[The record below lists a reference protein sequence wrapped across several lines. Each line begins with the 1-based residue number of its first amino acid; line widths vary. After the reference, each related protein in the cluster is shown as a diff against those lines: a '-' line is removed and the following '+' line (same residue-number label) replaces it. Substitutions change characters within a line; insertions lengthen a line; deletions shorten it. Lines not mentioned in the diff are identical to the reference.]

1 VLVQVQAVS
10 LDKFDSD
17 MVKEKATSGSGSG
30 KWIPGRSFV
39 GRAVNVGTEV
49 RVISKGDIVMGLV
62 DIRKVSDSLGWRET
76 SSWQRNPQSGC
87 LAEYIVCERKRLA
100 RIPLGVN
107 LSLEEVACLPLL
119 GVTAHRACVG
129 QTRGSRA
136 LILNAHEGVGALA
149 AQELSSMG
157 LHVIAH
163 VPLDVANAEDD
174 AWENGAKEVIA
185 DDPVAM
191 INAQHESGFEFVL
204 DTIGGRRIYDACRR
218 VLRSNGV

>member
-1 VLVQVQAVS
+1 
-10 LDKFDSD
+10 
-17 MVKEKATSGSGSG
+17 
-30 KWIPGRSFV
+30 
-39 GRAVNVGTEV
+39 
-49 RVISKGDIVMGLV
+49 
-62 DIRKVSDSLGWRET
+62 
-76 SSWQRNPQSGC
+76 
-87 LAEYIVCERKRLA
+87 
-100 RIPLGVN
+100 LGVN

-157 LHVIAH
+157 LHVIAQ

-185 DDPVAM
+185 DDAVAM

>member
-1 VLVQVQAVS
+1 
-10 LDKFDSD
+10 
-17 MVKEKATSGSGSG
+17 M
-30 KWIPGRSFV
+30 
-39 GRAVNVGTEV
+39 
-49 RVISKGDIVMGLV
+49 ISKL
-62 DIRKVSDSLGWRET
+62 T
-76 SSWQRNPQSGC
+76 PTFQSGC
-87 LAEYIVCERKRLA
+87 LAEYIVCERKRLS

-119 GVTAHRACVG
+119 GVTAHRACIG

-136 LILNAHEGVGALA
+136 LILNAHEGVGALV

-163 VPLDVANAEDD
+163 VPLDVNNAEDD
-174 AWENGAKEVIA
+174 AWENGAKEVFA
-185 DDPVAM
+185 DDAVAM